1 MNEED
6 INKIADR
13 AANIIIDY
21 LESKQEEWNNEFI
34 TQVENSKSDIFGN
47 MRFATEQEILANE
60 LETLE
65 GLLSNYIESENYEK
79 AAIIRNKIDNI
90 KKRLE

>member
-34 TQVENSKSDIFGN
+34 SQVENSKSDIFGN
-47 MRFATEQEILANE
+47 MRFATEQEILTNE
-60 LETLE
+60 LEKLE
-65 GLLSNYIESENYEK
+65 KLLANYLDAENYEK
-79 AAIIRNKIDNI
+79 AAIINEKIKNLR
-90 KKRLE
+90 KKL